1 MALPA
6 FDTLRIA
13 NRLKAVGV
21 PSAQAE
27 AEAEVLSE
35 VFEVNLKEL
44 ATKED
49 LRATKEDLRREI
61 GDLRKDMDAKHES
74 LRKDIDAKHES
85 LRKDLFHEIRA
96 LESRLTVR
104 LGKIVFSGVGILV
117 PSSLPSNSSRADSRR
132 HLPAVFLN
140 TRSPA
145 LPTSCFSTRHKAS
158 LAPHAACS
166 IACLNAQCPRMPPLR
181 PNAAFAFDGDLPV
194 RPGKIKLPTAISIKA
209 ILPQRLR
216 QLCDA
221 HPQRKL
227 RFQYAHRLPLAAPV
241 GNVQPAL
248 LAQKFD
254 RHERVSPWQLH
265 LSRQAGGFRR
275 RVCVHAKRRKA

>member
-21 PSAQAE
+21 PSAQAA

-61 GDLRKDMDAKHES
+61 NDLRKDMDVKHES
-74 LRKDIDAKHES
+74 LSKDIDAKLES

-104 LGKIVFSGVGILV
+104 LGKIVF
-117 PSSLPSNSSRADSRR
+117 
-132 HLPAVFLN
+132 
-140 TRSPA
+140 
-145 LPTSCFSTRHKAS
+145 
-158 LAPHAACS
+158 
-166 IACLNAQCPRMPPLR
+166 
-181 PNAAFAFDGDLPV
+181 
-194 RPGKIKLPTAISIKA
+194 
-209 ILPQRLR
+209 
-216 QLCDA
+216 
-221 HPQRKL
+221 
-227 RFQYAHRLPLAAPV
+227 
-241 GNVQPAL
+241 
-248 LAQKFD
+248 
-254 RHERVSPWQLH
+254 
-265 LSRQAGGFRR
+265 
-275 RVCVHAKRRKA
+275 

>member
-85 LRKDLFHEIRA
+85 LSKDLFHEIRA

-104 LGKIVFSGVGILV
+104 LGKIVFSGVGILGTLIV
-117 PSSLPSNSSRADSRR
+117 ALQFFARWLTPSSPRSISKYTLPSTPN
-132 HLPAVFLN
+132 FL
-140 TRSPA
+140 
-145 LPTSCFSTRHKAS
+145 F
-158 LAPHAACS
+158 
-166 IACLNAQCPRMPPLR
+166 
-181 PNAAFAFDGDLPV
+181 FDQ
-194 RPGKIKLPTAISIKA
+194 T
-209 ILPQRLR
+209 
-216 QLCDA
+216 
-221 HPQRKL
+221 
-227 RFQYAHRLPLAAPV
+227 
-241 GNVQPAL
+241 
-248 LAQKFD
+248 
-254 RHERVSPWQLH
+254 
-265 LSRQAGGFRR
+265 
-275 RVCVHAKRRKA
+275 

>member
-49 LRATKEDLRREI
+49 LRATKEDLRCEI

-104 LGKIVFSGVGILV
+104 LGKIVFSGVGILRTLSV
-117 PSSLPSNSSRADSRR
+117 ALQFFARWLTPSSPRSISEYTLPSTPN
-132 HLPAVFLN
+132 FL
-140 TRSPA
+140 
-145 LPTSCFSTRHKAS
+145 F
-158 LAPHAACS
+158 
-166 IACLNAQCPRMPPLR
+166 
-181 PNAAFAFDGDLPV
+181 FDQ
-194 RPGKIKLPTAISIKA
+194 T
-209 ILPQRLR
+209 
-216 QLCDA
+216 
-221 HPQRKL
+221 
-227 RFQYAHRLPLAAPV
+227 
-241 GNVQPAL
+241 
-248 LAQKFD
+248 
-254 RHERVSPWQLH
+254 
-265 LSRQAGGFRR
+265 
-275 RVCVHAKRRKA
+275 